1 MNFRL
6 SRAYINHALMTSVI
20 FALGN
25 SACSDKKTEED
36 TPNKPTCGYHSDCG
50 PQEVCFKGSC
60 EISRLCVERTNCDG
74 LDICADET
82 CICPNEEKKCLPVCQ
97 TDNDCPSDGHC
108 IDGICEPY
116 PISLD
121 APGYMGTGKSKLQVG
136 IASVDLDIP
145 VGVSMAGYAMR
156 RGPSTPY
163 RRSLGGSNAW
173 LDRPDVRVIVFDD
186 QEELL
191 ILLRV
196 PIPWS
201 TDFMIA
207 DTAYKVQQELGINV
221 LENIVSSSPH
231 SHSHPARF
239 WHLVADKYF
248 GVFGYDEFS
257 FEIFDR
263 MTTSL
268 AEAIVLAMNDRQ
280 PAKFGYTSID
290 NFDEDDLIY
299 VDRRPENDGL
309 AGTYPKDDRLFIMR
323 VDDMNDQPRAIL
335 AHFGIHGTVF
345 EMDNPVLSGDAGGG
359 IEIEMTRGA
368 GTKYKRPVTGFFI
381 QGNAGDVSPAGTDK
395 KHPAP
400 ERVQLIGQRSW
411 DVIEPIFDQIE
422 TSADI
427 DVSVVSQRV
436 EITHTKLGY
445 TAPEFY
451 DTSAQCEDSAP
462 YFRYGAFQCV
472 EGYPAR
478 DSDPNTRFQDGDLNC
493 IFAIECLTAG
503 YPVPQFQKTRLS
515 VAQLGGLALVTVPGE
530 PLSQYGRELSSRVK
544 DQVTSAKDALV
555 VGYSQDHHFYLLGE
569 EDWWQ
574 GGYEASRVIWGWRLG
589 DYLADAS
596 VALSGELNKAQ
607 SERTIDN
614 GNLKPMYWDIPEEE
628 RAPVPLNDSEQEP
641 TAIIVDLP
649 EQVERMQV
657 VDYSWV
663 GGHPGIDRPQI
674 VLETQTMQ
682 GFEAYLREDQ
692 TIYTDA
698 DFEMLVHYDGDCNR
712 KNCTEHAWRVSWEER
727 RNFPTGTYRF
737 RITGQAQRD
746 GKIQAY
752 ELISRPFEVV
762 VSSSLLIEEISW
774 DDNKEN
780 LIVGVR
786 YPEAVRL
793 EDDGDEKKVVSAGHL
808 LRSRQSRSEYGAPL
822 PSGDMITCDSTLY
835 TDSSTQTA
843 SHDVA
848 ITQTTGSRKRIVGYD
863 ANQEPIYDT
872 KSNQVLSQFK
882 IPQSASSISTSSP
895 RFELTVTDQFGN
907 IGTVTATVSIPM

>member
-1 MNFRL
+1 MNSQL
-6 SRAYINHALMTSVI
+6 SRTRIYHALTALIV
-20 FALGN
+20 FGLGN
-25 SACSDKKTEED
+25 LACSEKEAEDNAPKK
-36 TPNKPTCGYHSDCG
+36 PACGYHSDCD
-50 PQEVCFKGSC
+50 PQEVCFNGSC
-60 EISRLCVERTNCDG
+60 EISRLCVERTNCEG
-74 LDICADET
+74 LDICANET
-82 CICPNEEKKCLPVCQ
+82 CICPNEEKKCLPVCE

-121 APGYMGTGKSKLQVG
+121 APGYMGSGKGQLQVG
-136 IASVDLDIP
+136 IATVDLDIP

-156 RGPSTPY
+156 RGPTTPY

-201 TDFMIA
+201 TDFMLA

-239 WHLVADKYF
+239 WHLVTDKYF
-248 GVFGYDEFS
+248 GVFGYGEFS

-263 MTTSL
+263 ITTSL
-268 AEAIVLAMNDRQ
+268 AEAIILAMNDRQ
-280 PAKFGYTSID
+280 PAKFGYNSID
-290 NFDEDDLIY
+290 NFDEENLIY
-299 VDRRPENDGL
+299 VDRRPENDNL

-323 VDDMNDQPRAIL
+323 VDDMNNQPRAIL

-345 EMDNPVLSGDAGGG
+345 ELDNPILSGDAGGG

-368 GTKYKRPVTGFFI
+368 GNKYGRPVTGFFI

-395 KHPAP
+395 RHSSA

-411 DVIEPIFDQIE
+411 DVIAPIFDQIQ
-422 TSADI
+422 TSANI

-451 DTSAQCEDSAP
+451 DASAQCQDSAP

-472 EGYPAR
+472 EGFPAG
-478 DSDPNTRFQDGDLNC
+478 DSDPNTQFEDGDLNC

-515 VAQLGGLALVTVPGE
+515 IAQLGDLALVTVPGE
-530 PLSQYGRELSSRVK
+530 PLSQYGRELSTRVK
-544 DQVTSAKDALV
+544 DKITSANDAIV

-589 DYLADAS
+589 DYLADTS
-596 VALSGELNKAQ
+596 VALSGELNK
-607 SERTIDN
+607 SKDERTVDN

-628 RAPVPLNDSEQEP
+628 RVPVPLNDSEQEP
-641 TAIIVDLP
+641 TTVITDLP

-657 VDYSWV
+657 TDYSWV
-663 GGHPGIDRPQI
+663 GGHPGIDRPE
-674 VLETQTMQ
+674 VTLEKENMS
-682 GFEAYLREDQ
+682 GFETFLRADQ
-692 TIYTDA
+692 SVYTDA
-698 DFEMLVHYDGDCNR
+698 DFEMLVHYDGKCNR
-712 KNCTEHAWRVSWEER
+712 KNCTEHAWRLSWEER

-737 RITGQAQRD
+737 RIVGQAQRD

-752 ELISRPFEVV
+752 ELISRPFELV
-762 VSSSLLIEEISW
+762 VSSSLLLENISW
-774 DDNKEN
+774 DADKEN
-780 LIVGVR
+780 LVIHVR
-786 YPEAVRL
+786 YPEAVRF
-793 EDDGDEKKVVSAGHL
+793 ENDGEEKKAVAVGHL

-822 PSGDMITCDSTLY
+822 PASEMITCDSTIF
-835 TDSSTQTA
+835 TQTSTQTTN
-843 SHDVA
+843 HEVP
-848 ITQTTGSRKRIVGYD
+848 ITQVNGSLRRIVGYD
-863 ANQEPIYDT
+863 ATEQPLYDT
-872 KSNQVLSQFK
+872 KKDQILSQFK
-882 IPQSASSISTSSP
+882 IPQSASSLSSNNP
-895 RFELTVTDQFGN
+895 RFELKVTDQFGN
-907 IGTVTATVSIPM
+907 TGTVTATVTIPM